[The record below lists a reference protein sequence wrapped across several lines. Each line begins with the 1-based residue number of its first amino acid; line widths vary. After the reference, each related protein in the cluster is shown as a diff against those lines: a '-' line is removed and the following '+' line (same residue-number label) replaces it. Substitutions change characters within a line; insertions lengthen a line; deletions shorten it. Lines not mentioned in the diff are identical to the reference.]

1 MKKITS
7 IVLLSLWVT
16 THMLAQDVIEIVF
29 NGSTATVNIPSGN
42 TDVTS
47 TNGNSANV
55 IINSNATDKEYIY
68 QVKGT
73 SADGSLTINGD
84 YKLTLQLA
92 GVSLTNAHGNAAI
105 DVECGKRIAVE
116 LVDGT
121 VNTLSDAATG
131 SQKAALYFKGH
142 AEFKGGG
149 ALNVTGKMKHA
160 ICAKEYIEL
169 KSSTGTINILGAVS
183 DGIHCG
189 KGKKGNE
196 NNYFRMKGG
205 IVNVMNVGG
214 DGVDSDDFGVISIE
228 GGAIS
233 LNIGNEATG
242 LKADSTVTIKDGAV
256 NISVI
261 GDDSKG
267 IRANHTVNILGGKTT
282 IIAEGDGTKGIKAK
296 RDEDNVLNGGFLNIN
311 GGKLSVQCTGGNLPN
326 ESGTTKCV
334 AISVDAD
341 LQQTDG
347 DVNVTVLGSEAIGCT
362 VDGNENHD
370 GGTFNIHQVPWQVK
384 TKDCQY
390 DMSVYVAVSA
400 NNVRLTDYSDII
412 VGAFINDVCMGY
424 SIFTE
429 EGYGIIRVKSNST
442 SAQPITLKLY
452 NYLSEEEYVPT
463 VSKAVTFQSDGTAG
477 EPGNPIVLNYNLPL
491 KGDANNDSHRDA
503 ADIVEIVKAMTGQ
516 PSSAYKEK
524 LADTNSDNIANIAD
538 IIWIVNTI
546 MTTK

>member
-29 NGSTATVNIPSGN
+29 NGSKATVNIPSNN

-47 TNGNSANV
+47 INGNSANV

-68 QVKGT
+68 QVKGAST
-73 SADGSLTINGD
+73 DGSLTINGS

-92 GVSLTNAHGNAAI
+92 GVSLTNAHGGAAI

-121 VNTLSDAATG
+121 VNTLSDAALG
-131 SQKAALYFKGH
+131 GQKAALYFKGH

-149 ALNVTGKMKHA
+149 TLNVTGKMKHA

-169 KSSTGTINILGAVS
+169 KKTTGFINVLGAVS

-189 KGKKGNE
+189 KGTKNNE
-196 NNYFRMKGG
+196 NNFFWMKGG
-205 IVNVMNVGG
+205 IVNITNVGG
-214 DGVDSDDFGVISIE
+214 DGVDSDDYGVISIE

-233 LNIGNEATG
+233 LNIGKDATG

-261 GDDSKG
+261 GNDSKG

-282 IIAEGDGTKGIKAK
+282 IITEGDGTKGIKAK
-296 RDEDNVLNGGFLNIN
+296 RDEDNVLNGGYLNID
-311 GGKLSVQCTGGNLPN
+311 GGKISVQCSGGNLPN

-341 LQQTDG
+341 LKQTAG
-347 DVNVTVLGSEAIGCT
+347 DVNVTVLGSEAIGHT
-362 VDGNENHD
+362 VNGSETRD

-390 DMSVYVAVSA
+390 DMSVYVAVNA

-412 VGAFINDVCMGY
+412 VGAFINNVCMGY
-424 SIFTE
+424 SVFSE
-429 EGYGIIRVKSNST
+429 ADYGIIRVKSNGT
-442 SAQPITLKLY
+442 SEQSITFKIY
-452 NYLSEEEYVPT
+452 NYVSEEEYTPT

-477 EPGNPIVLNYNLPL
+477 EPSNPLVLNYSPTL
-491 KGDANNDSHRDA
+491 KGDANNDTKRNA

-524 LADTNSDNIANIAD
+524 LADTNSDNVVNITD

-546 MTTK
+546 MTTQ